1 MYKNKILLK
10 LFFPYVYCIIYSI
23 KIKNRFDF
31 NVVNINN
38 ICNKHVNEL

>member
-10 LFFPYVYCIIYSI
+10 LFFPYIYYIIYSI

-38 ICNKHVNEL
+38 I